1 MMENYRQQ
9 QEQEERQ
16 QWIVYDKLQHARV
29 TLQSIELKKS
39 GHNKFAG
46 YRYFELADFLPT
58 VNKIFNEEGLCH
70 TLEFTSDLAVMRIFD
85 TENGGCAKF
94 TCPMAEANLKG
105 CHPVQNLG
113 ASITYITRYL
123 LVMAMAIVEHDAID
137 ASEPI
142 PEDKKSSKSETI
154 PEEKKSGKSVSKD
167 VFDHMSAEDK
177 EQILSFAMQVNAMA
191 LKNDIEGAID
201 YINELQLDADW
212 KTALWSQLDSK
223 IRSAIKKFTTR

>member
-1 MMENYRQQ
+1 MENYRQQ
-9 QEQEERQ
+9 QEQEEQQ
-16 QWIVYDKLQHARV
+16 QWIVYDKLQQARIK
-29 TLQSIELKKS
+29 LQSVDLKKS

-58 VNKIFNEEGLCH
+58 VNQIFAELKLCH
-70 TLEFTSDLAVMRIFD
+70 TLEFSQDMATMRVID

-142 PEDKKSSKSETI
+142 VEEKKSSKS
-154 PEEKKSGKSVSKD
+154 VSRD
-167 VFDHMSAEDK
+167 VFDSMSDDDK
-177 EQILSFAMQVNAMA
+177 EQILSYAMEVNALA
-191 LKNDIEGAID
+191 IKGDIEGAID
-201 YINELQLDADW
+201 YINDLQLDADW

>member
-1 MMENYRQQ
+1 MENYRQQ

-16 QWIVYDKLQHARV
+16 QWIVYEKLQQARLK
-29 TLQSIELKKS
+29 LQSIELKKS

-58 VNKIFNEEGLCH
+58 VNQIFAELKLCH
-70 TLEFTSDLAVMRIFD
+70 TLEFYPDVAIMRVVD
-85 TENGGCAKF
+85 SENGGDIKF
-94 TCPMAEANLKG
+94 SCPMAEANLKG

-137 ASEPI
+137 SSEPI
-142 PEDKKSSKSETI
+142 R
-154 PEEKKSGKSVSKD
+154 EEKKSNKSVTRDIFDNLKD
-167 VFDHMSAEDK
+167 DEK
-177 EQILSFAMQVNAMA
+177 EQILSFAMEVNSLAG
-191 LKNDIEGAID
+191 KGDIEGAID
-201 YINELQLDADW
+201 YINDLQLDADW

>member
-1 MMENYRQQ
+1 MNEYRQ

-16 QWIVYDKLQHARV
+16 QWLVYDKLQRARV

-58 VNKIFNEEGLCH
+58 VNKIFDDLGMCH
-70 TLEFTSDLAVMRIFD
+70 TLEFTSDLAIMRIID

-94 TCPMAEANLKG
+94 TCPMAEAHLKG

-123 LVMAMAIVEHDAID
+123 LVMAMAIVEHDAVD
-137 ASEPI
+137 ASEPVV
-142 PEDKKSSKSETI
+142 
-154 PEEKKSGKSVSKD
+154 EKASNKSVTKD
-167 VFDHMSAEDK
+167 VFDRMSAEDK
-177 EQILSFAMQVNAMA
+177 EMILSYAMQVNALS

-201 YINELQLDADW
+201 YINELELDADW

-223 IRSAIKKFTTR
+223 IRSAIKKFTTK

>member
-1 MMENYRQQ
+1 MDNYRQQ

-16 QWIVYDKLQHARV
+16 QWIVYDKLQRARV

-58 VNKIFNEEGLCH
+58 VNKIFDDLGMCH
-70 TLEFTSDLAVMRIFD
+70 TLEFTSDLATMRIID

-94 TCPMAEANLKG
+94 TCPMAEAHLKG

-137 ASEPI
+137 ASEPV
-142 PEDKKSSKSETI
+142 D
-154 PEEKKSGKSVSKD
+154 EKKSAKPVTKD
-167 VFDHMSAEDK
+167 VFDGMNKADQ
-177 EQILSFAMQVNAMA
+177 EQILSFAMEVNALA
-191 LKNDIEGAID
+191 IKNDIEGAID
-201 YINELQLDADW
+201 YINELELDADW

-223 IRSAIKKFTTR
+223 IRSAIKKFTTK